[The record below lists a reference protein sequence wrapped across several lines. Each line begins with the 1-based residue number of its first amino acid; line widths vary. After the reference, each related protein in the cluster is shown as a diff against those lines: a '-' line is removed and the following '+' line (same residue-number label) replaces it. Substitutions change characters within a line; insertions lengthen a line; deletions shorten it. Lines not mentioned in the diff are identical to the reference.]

1 MSAEEDSSGS
11 CPPLANT
18 EEAPPPPLLRT
29 LAPLL
34 RGLERPLRAWLD
46 TRRKFPLSMMQRA
59 ELEGLA
65 DDLKR
70 QAETLDVEK
79 PLLVVMLMGGTGV
92 GKSTLLNALAGGP
105 IAQASFTRPTTR
117 DPVVYFH
124 HSVKSER
131 LDPAVRVCRL
141 VQHDRAGLEQKVIV
155 DTPDL
160 DSNDLTNRDKL
171 IALLPVADIVL
182 YVGSQEKYHDR
193 LGWDLFKEQRRRRA
207 FAFVLNKWD
216 RCVTGESGVQP
227 DEDLL
232 ADLKAEGF
240 QNPLLFRTTAQL
252 WLDAAKAHPGAH
264 IPPKPAD
271 LPEGEQFG
279 LLRNWLEL
287 GLTRLEIEAVKARG
301 VGQLLTQ
308 ITRVAETIRPP
319 DLSAEAEKVKA
330 AWERTLAEE
339 ADVQADVLLGTL
351 EPYQT
356 EVEHHF
362 SVEDQ
367 QRFRGLMAA
376 YLRVTTRLRYA
387 GSGLRDKI
395 PLAGLKGRLLG
406 GRVET
411 PVEWNLGAFVQE
423 CARTAGERVL
433 DQRTTALINRL
444 LVEGEAKGFPL
455 TLLTDPATAAGRLD
469 WRERMTRAVIEALA
483 EVERQATNPTGFR
496 RLLRG
501 TLSLMANTLPEIAL
515 VSTAGLLLWN
525 FFVHAETPDFFRM
538 SLVAL
543 IPLVVIIVLHMLILM
558 LLPVRWPAIRYEF
571 RKQLGTRMAAELGR
585 AYLAIPTEVSAAIH
599 EERKQV
605 DSLVA
610 ETKQVS
616 DWLAERQQ
624 AARVAELYGK

>member
-1 MSAEEDSSGS
+1 MNETIAD
-11 CPPLANT
+11 
-18 EEAPPPPLLRT
+18 APPRLDESPQQPLLRT

-34 RGLERPLRAWLD
+34 RGLEKQLRSWLSSA
-46 TRRKFPLSMMQRA
+46 RRFPLTMLQRA

-65 DDLKR
+65 EDLKR
-70 QAETLDVEK
+70 QSESLDVEK

-124 HSVKSER
+124 HSVKMER
-131 LDPAVRVCRL
+131 LDPALRLCRL
-141 VQHDRAGLEQKVIV
+141 VQHDRIGLEQKIIV

-160 DSNDLTNRDKL
+160 DSNDLANREKL
-171 IALLPVADIVL
+171 KALLPVADIVL

-193 LGWDLFKEQRRRRA
+193 LGWDLFKEQRQRRA

-216 RCVTGESGVQP
+216 RCVTGESGLRP

-232 ADLKAEGF
+232 NDLKAEGF
-240 QNPLLFRTTAQL
+240 ENPLLFRTTAQL
-252 WLDAAKAHPGAH
+252 WLDAAKTYNGSGF
-264 IPPKPAD
+264 PPKPAD

-301 VGQLLTQ
+301 VGQLLEQ
-308 ITRVAETIRPP
+308 LRHVAEAARPP
-319 DLSAEAEKVKA
+319 DLTAESERVKS
-330 AWERTLAEE
+330 AWEKTLAEE
-339 ADVQADVLLGTL
+339 ADVQADVLVGTL

-367 QRFRGLMAA
+367 SRFRGLMAA
-376 YLRVTTRLRYA
+376 YLRLTTRLRYA
-387 GSGLRDKI
+387 SSNLRDRIPFSGLRD
-395 PLAGLKGRLLG
+395 RLLG

-423 CARTAGERVL
+423 CARTASERVL

-444 LVEGEAKGFPL
+444 LVDADTKGFPL
-455 TLLTDPATAAGRLD
+455 SLLADATNAAGKLD
-469 WRERMTRAVIEALA
+469 WRDRITRAVIEALA
-483 EVERQATNPTGFR
+483 EVERQATHPTGWR

-501 TLSLMANTLPEIAL
+501 TLSLLANTLPEISL
-515 VSTAGLLLWN
+515 VATAGVLLWN
-525 FFVHAETPDFFRM
+525 FFIHNEVPDFFRM
-538 SLVAL
+538 SLVIL
-543 IPLVVIIVLHMLILM
+543 VPLLVIIVFHLLILL
-558 LLPVRWPAIRYEF
+558 LLPVRWPAIRSEF
-571 RKQLGTRMAAELGR
+571 RRQLGHRMAAELGR
-585 AYLAIPTEVSAAIH
+585 AYLSIPGEVATAIR
-599 EERKQV
+599 EERKQT
-605 DSLVA
+605 DA
-610 ETKQVS
+610 ITDETKQVN